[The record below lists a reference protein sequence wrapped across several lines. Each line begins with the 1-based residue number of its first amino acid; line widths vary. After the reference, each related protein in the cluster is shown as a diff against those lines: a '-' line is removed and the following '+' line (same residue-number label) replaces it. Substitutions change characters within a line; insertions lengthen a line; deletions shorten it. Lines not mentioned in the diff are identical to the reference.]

1 MSSVLLRCV
10 PWLFKMGSIYRQ
22 MGEVSINEL
31 SLAVFIAVWLNKSTV
46 FVYLV
51 TARYTNNAFH
61 YSVTLV
67 YTL

>member
-1 MSSVLLRCV
+1 
-10 PWLFKMGSIYRQ
+10 MGSIYRQ